1 MLSYSLKVMVM
12 LAYFTLWIGGCHLF
26 FVDRGD
32 PAIIYGV
39 LTMGEA
45 IGFIFIAFALFLLF
59 YFGWRK

>member
-12 LAYFTLWIGGCHLF
+12 LAGYTLGCHLF

-59 YFGWRK
+59 FFGWKR

>member
-12 LAYFTLWIGGCHLF
+12 LAYFTLGCHLF

-32 PAIIYGV
+32 PAFIYGI

-45 IGFIFIAFALFLLF
+45 LGFIFIAFALFLLF